1 MYGPQ
6 IAKQYKAYRPPL
18 HQVILKE
25 CFESNQQF
33 SKALDIGCGVGHSA
47 VALLPYC
54 KTIVGIDASQAM
66 LDEAHAHHKISYE
79 LHGELPSRW
88 DDREFDLITFAGSLF
103 YCKSPALIQDCL
115 RIMNDTG
122 IIVVYDFTVNLNPVL
137 IGLGLQPQ
145 ESDYDP
151 TINLDDVLD
160 LQVQY
165 ENKQKHTF
173 TISRADLVHILF
185 TDTNIRAQLSLQ
197 TSAEGTDV
205 ISNLLTERMPTD
217 SIICEADLYCR
228 RYQIRA

>member
-1 MYGPQ
+1 
-6 IAKQYKAYRPPL
+6 
-18 HQVILKE
+18 
-25 CFESNQQF
+25 
-33 SKALDIGCGVGHSA
+33 
-47 VALLPYC
+47 
-54 KTIVGIDASQAM
+54 
-66 LDEAHAHHKISYE
+66 
-79 LHGELPSRW
+79 
-88 DDREFDLITFAGSLF
+88 
-103 YCKSPALIQDCL
+103 
-115 RIMNDTG
+115 MNDTG
-122 IIVVYDFTVNLNPVL
+122 IIVVYDFTVNLNLVL
-137 IGLGLQPQ
+137 TGLGLQPQ

-217 SIICEADLYCR
+217 SIICEADLYLSL
-228 RYQIRA
+228 IHI